1 MPAARSARGDA
12 LFHATAAVVV
22 AVAVGIATCLVKKWL
37 VAPAV
42 GYSAGVLVYLI
53 AVWRSVDGMD
63 ADTTREH
70 AGGEVPSTAFRQA
83 VVIVS
88 TVLAIASVV
97 LLIIDSHGGDLYRT
111 ATRALLGLAVV
122 AIAWALVHTI
132 FMLRYAWCYYDENP
146 GLDFN
151 QKDPPS
157 YRDFAYVSFSIGT
170 TAGITDVVVTDPE
183 MRRIVFVH
191 SLYSFLYNTVIT
203 ASLINVLVS
212 LF

>member
-1 MPAARSARGDA
+1 M
-12 LFHATAAVVV
+12 V

-42 GYSAGVLVYLI
+42 GYSAGALVYLI

-63 ADTTREH
+63 ADATREH

-191 SLYSFLYNTVIT
+191 GLYSFLYNTVIT